1 MTCLRL
7 SFWLRRIEICS
18 ILRKINFLAN
28 KKTSLFPFKGRE
40 APDISSFCCSPLF
53 HRPPSQE
60 GSFKRRQ
67 ILLKVWVCYAG
78 WSLWPKMSETQLVKE
93 RNVYFHGSGLI
104 SQCLM
109 ILWVLNLSQ
118 LSIYLFMC
126 KLFMMK
132 RFLFSISFFA
142 RVKQIF
148 NNL

>member
-7 SFWLRRIEICS
+7 SFWLGRIEICS

-93 RNVYFHGSGLI
+93 RNVYFHDYGLI

-109 ILWVLNLSQ
+109 IKWVLNLSQ
-118 LSIYLFMC
+118 LSIYLFKC
-126 KLFMMK
+126 KLFTMK
-132 RFLFSISFFA
+132 RFHIWNFF
-142 RVKQIF
+142 F
-148 NNL
+148 CMG